1 MRKLWVLVM
10 GLLMSIAAIAEVVTL
25 KPGVPERYVVQKGDT
40 LWDIS
45 RLYLEDPW
53 RWSDIWYINPQIAN
67 PHLIYPGDVLGFV
80 VVDGETKITTISRT
94 VVVVPEDTGPVTL
107 KPQVRSSEIQGA
119 IPAIPRDKI
128 ASFLSNNRIMT
139 QAEITASPYII
150 GGYEGRLVLGMND
163 KIYARGDFGDQALPA
178 YEVFRPGVSYVD
190 PETGEELGLEVRGLG
205 MASFI
210 SLENTVATLKIQRS
224 TENIRLKDRL
234 MSSAQDV
241 LIGTYYPKAP
251 EEDIRGEIL
260 AVLRGVSSIG
270 QYDVVLLNRGLREGL
285 EAGHV
290 FNIWRRGELVNDPI
304 AEELVRLPSEV
315 GGVLMVFKAFDKMSY
330 GLVLDARRPLSI
342 GDEVRA
348 PGF

>member
-234 MSSAQDV
+234 MSSIVA
-241 LIGTYYPKAP
+241 LIL
-251 EEDIRGEIL
+251 IR
-260 AVLRGVSSIG
+260 A
-270 QYDVVLLNRGLREGL
+270 
-285 EAGHV
+285 
-290 FNIWRRGELVNDPI
+290 
-304 AEELVRLPSEV
+304 
-315 GGVLMVFKAFDKMSY
+315 FKRK
-330 GLVLDARRPLSI
+330 P
-342 GDEVRA
+342 
-348 PGF
+348 